1 MKHVLILLLS
11 VLCNALSAQTPITPV
26 TYSGQSEYRPM
37 VKVEKFQPTLWD
49 TADGMDL
56 ADSYCI
62 YKESSKA
69 GGHLVLIGFNE
80 DGSENMRMHIEE
92 VFLSPDLNFCFVFQN
107 GREIRL
113 RDQIF

>member
-11 VLCNALSAQTPITPV
+11 VLCNALSAQTPV
-26 TYSGQSEYRPM
+26 TYSGQSEYRSM
-37 VKVEKFQPTLWD
+37 VKVEKFQPTLWE

-56 ADSYCI
+56 ADSYCV
-62 YKESSKA
+62 YKEDSKA

-80 DGSENMRMHIEE
+80 DGTENMRMHIEE

-113 RDQIF
+113 RDQLF